1 LIVTQAVKIQTDPV
15 LERLLRRGADFAR
28 FCLAELNAMRSENMI
43 ARLRAFASRIR
54 GFFSSRRLDAD
65 FQRELSA
72 HLSMLE
78 DENLRRG
85 LSPGEARRQARL
97 RLGAEP
103 PLRESQHDLRSLPW
117 LESLAQ
123 DIRFGL
129 RMLRKSPGFTA
140 VAILTLA
147 LGATTAMF
155 TIVNGIVLNSLGY
168 PNPNQIVAIDTH
180 WTDSGGTD
188 NHVTGGDLQDIRN
201 AKDCFQAFS
210 YYSGGEFGVQLSH
223 SAEFVGIYETDPD
236 FFNVFQVPPVA
247 GRTFI
252 PADAGRAAVVSET
265 FALRNFGSASAA
277 LGQVARIDTTA
288 YQIVGVMPASFQFP
302 RQAQMW
308 AAVSPTPWNRNRSSF
323 EFQAVARLSSK
334 VPLAQ
339 ANQRLL
345 SIAYRLASAFPG
357 TNGHRTFFGVPL
369 QRELSAPV
377 RATLFVLLGACG
389 LVLLIACANVA
400 NLMLARSAGRTRE
413 LAVRAVLGAGKGRL
427 IRQLLCESMIL
438 AVAAGLFGIALAR
451 WGTTALLALGAKF
464 LPAPLLVDI
473 RFDWRVLTFATLVTL
488 FTSIL
493 FGIAPAYHAT
503 RVNLQDAVKQG
514 GSHGSVG
521 GPHARLRNL
530 LVVSQI
536 SLALLLAVSATLLFR
551 TILALRGAPLGYRTE
566 GILVTYAHAPAHTL
580 DENLRAGRFFDA
592 LFDRLRDLPHV
603 VSVAG
608 AMGMPSGQYGSV
620 CYFAIQGKQ
629 SWNLVSRD
637 TGGDYRRL
645 PNGYFALASP
655 GYFSTMGIPLLR
667 GRDFTAADLYDRPF
681 VAIISESLARRY
693 FPHEDPLG
701 HRIMSGF
708 DATEKWTTI
717 VGIVGD
723 VRQKSPDSP
732 IMPEVYQPM
741 RQHPYMA
748 NELQVVIRTSGPPE
762 ALIPGVRKT
771 IHGMDPAVAMKFTT
785 MNAMVADS
793 ISAQRFRAALA
804 AIFAALALLLA
815 LSGTYAVVSYMTAQR
830 TAEFGLRSALGAQP
844 ANILRLVLGG
854 AARLAAVGT
863 FIGLLLSL
871 FASRLIA
878 SMLFGVRSFDA
889 PTYAIVIAVVL
900 LVVVLAAA
908 IPARRASRVDPMVA
922 LRHE

>member
-1 LIVTQAVKIQTDPV
+1 MSAGKLT
-15 LERLLRRGADFAR
+15 
-28 FCLAELNAMRSENMI
+28 
-43 ARLRAFASRIR
+43 ARLRAFASRLR

-65 FQRELSA
+65 FQDELSA

-85 LSPGEARRQARL
+85 LAPGEARRQARL
-97 RLGAEP
+97 RLGAEAS
-103 PLRESQHDLRSLPW
+103 LRESQHDLRTLPL

-123 DIRFGL
+123 DLRFGL
-129 RMLRKSPGFTA
+129 RILRKSPGFTA

-147 LGATTAMF
+147 LGIGATTAMF
-155 TIVNGIVLNSLGY
+155 TVVNGIVLKSLEY
-168 PNPNQIVAIDTH
+168 PAANRIVTIGTH

-188 NHVTGGDLQDIRN
+188 NYVTGGDLQDIRE
-201 AKDCFQAFS
+201 AHDSFQAFS
-210 YYSGGEFGVQLSH
+210 YFAGGEFGVQLSH

-252 PADAGRAAVVSET
+252 PSDAGRAAVVSEA
-265 FALRNFGSASAA
+265 FALRNFGSAAAA
-277 LGQVARIDTTA
+277 LGQIARIDTTA

-302 RQAQMW
+302 RHAQMW
-308 AAVSPTPWNRNRSSF
+308 AAVSPTPWNVSRSSF
-323 EFQAVARLSSK
+323 GFLTVARLQ
-334 VPLAQ
+334 PG
-339 ANQRLL
+339 L
-345 SIAYRLASAFPG
+345 SILAANARLASIASRLASAFPN
-357 TNGHRTFFGVPL
+357 TNRNRTFVALPL
-369 QRELSAPV
+369 QRELDAPV
-377 RATLFVLLGACG
+377 RATLFVLLGACT

-413 LAVRAVLGAGKGRL
+413 LAVRAVLGADKGRL
-427 IRQLLCESMIL
+427 IRQLLCESVML
-438 AVAAGLFGIALAR
+438 AIAAGLLGISLAR
-451 WGTTALLALGAKF
+451 WSTQALLALGAKF
-464 LPAPLLVDI
+464 LPAPLLVDV
-473 RFDWRVLTFATLVTL
+473 RFDWRVLAFAAAVTF

-493 FGIAPAYHAT
+493 FGIAPAYHAA
-503 RVNLQDAVKQG
+503 RVNLQETIKQG
-514 GSHGSVG
+514 GSHGFVG
-521 GPHARLRNL
+521 GVHARLRNS

-536 SLALLLAVSATLLFR
+536 ALALLLAVSATLLFR
-551 TILALRGAPLGYRTE
+551 TILALRTAPLGYRTE

-580 DENLRAGRFFDA
+580 DQNLRAGRFFDA
-592 LFDRLRDLPHV
+592 LFDRLRTLPHV

-608 AMGMPSGQYGSV
+608 AMGMPSGQYGSF

-629 SWNLVSRD
+629 AWNLAGHDLRS
-637 TGGDYRRL
+637 DYRKL

-667 GRDFTAADLYDRPF
+667 GRDFTAADIWGHPF

-693 FPHEDPLG
+693 FPNEDPLG

-708 DATEKWTTI
+708 DATGKWTTI

-723 VRQKSPDSP
+723 VRQKSPRSP
-732 IMPEVYQPM
+732 ITPEVYLPM

-748 NELQVVIRTSGPPE
+748 NELQVILRTSGPPQ
-762 ALIPGVRKT
+762 ALIPPVQKT
-771 IHGMDPAVAMKFTT
+771 IHEMDPAVAMKFTT

-804 AIFAALALLLA
+804 GIFAALALLLA

-844 ANILRLVLGG
+844 TNILRLVLGD
-854 AARLAAVGT
+854 AAKLAAIGT
-863 FIGLLLSL
+863 LIGVLLSL

-878 SMLFGVRSFDA
+878 SMLFGVHSFDA
-889 PTYAIVIAVVL
+889 PTYATVIAAV
-900 LVVVLAAA
+900 LVVVILAAA
-908 IPARRASRVDPMVA
+908 IPARRASRIDPMVA

>member
-1 LIVTQAVKIQTDPV
+1 MHP
-15 LERLLRRGADFAR
+15 
-28 FCLAELNAMRSENMI
+28 ENMI
-43 ARLRAFASRIR
+43 ARFRAVASRLR
-54 GFFSSRRLDAD
+54 GFLSSRRLDRD
-65 FQRELSA
+65 FQDELSS

-85 LSPGEARRQARL
+85 LSPDEARRQARL
-97 RLGAEP
+97 RLGAEA
-103 PLRESQHDLRSLPW
+103 PLRESQHDLRGLPW
-117 LESLAQ
+117 LESLTQ

-147 LGATTAMF
+147 LGIGATTAMF
-155 TIVNGIVLNSLGY
+155 TIVNGVVLKSLGY
-168 PNPNQIVAIDTH
+168 PNPNQVVTIYTH

-210 YYSGGEFGVQLSH
+210 YFSGGEFGVQLSH
-223 SAEFVGIYETDPD
+223 GAEFVGIYETDPD

-252 PADAGRAAVVSET
+252 PADAGRAAVVSQT

-277 LGQVARIDTTA
+277 LGQIARIDTTA

-308 AAVSPTPWNRNRSSF
+308 AAVSPTPSNVSRSSFGFLTVARLRPGVSLAAANARLASIANRLASVFPNSNRNRAF
-323 EFQAVARLSSK
+323 VAVS
-334 VPLAQ
+334 
-339 ANQRLL
+339 
-345 SIAYRLASAFPG
+345 
-357 TNGHRTFFGVPL
+357 L

-438 AVAAGLFGIALAR
+438 AVAAGFLGIALAR
-451 WGTTALLALGAKF
+451 WGTQALLVLGAKF

-503 RVNLQDAVKQG
+503 RVNLQDAIKQG
-514 GSHGSVG
+514 GSRAPVG
-521 GPHARLRNL
+521 GVHARLRNL

-551 TILALRGAPLGYRTE
+551 TILALHSTPLGYRTE
-566 GILVTYAHAPAHTL
+566 GILVIYAHAPAHTL

-592 LFDRLRDLPHV
+592 LFDRLRGLPHV

-608 AMGMPSGQYGSV
+608 AMGMPSGQYGSF

-629 SWNLVSRD
+629 TWNLAGHDLRS
-637 TGGDYRRL
+637 DYRKL

-655 GYFSTMGIPLLR
+655 GYFSTMGIALLR

-748 NELQVVIRTSGPPE
+748 NELQVVIRTSGPSE
-762 ALIPGVRKT
+762 ALIPGVQKT
-771 IHGMDPAVAMKFTT
+771 IQEMDPAVAMKFTT
-785 MNAMVADS
+785 MNVMVADS

-804 AIFAALALLLA
+804 AIFAVLALLLA
-815 LSGTYAVVSYMTAQR
+815 LSGTYAVVSCMTAQR

-854 AARLAAVGT
+854 AAKLAAIGT
-863 FIGLLLSL
+863 LIGLVLSL

-889 PTYAIVIAVVL
+889 PTYVAVVAVVL
-900 LVVVLAAA
+900 LVVILAAV
-908 IPARRASRVDPMVA
+908 IPARRASSVDPMTA